1 MVVIED
7 IYKVIGELR
16 QVFMGIAGQYV
27 KSEYKMED
35 AVQELNVKF
44 LKMNPDTLKKI
55 YKNDGRKGLI
65 RYGAVVLRRDFTS
78 PRSSYYYT
86 YRRYYTIFNEAGI
99 YDTKIKNYIDLDPEH
114 IETNHTWELYEQMDI
129 ELDKLY
135 WYDREIYKLYYN
147 PEGET
152 LDTLAKKTGI
162 SRNSLFNTIDNVRK
176 HLKKVLK
183 DE

>member
-1 MVVIED
+1 
-7 IYKVIGELR
+7 
-16 QVFMGIAGQYV
+16 MGIAGQYV

-44 LKMNPDTLKKI
+44 LTMNPDTLKKI

-78 PRSSYYYT
+78 VRSSYYYT
-86 YRRYYTIFNEAGI
+86 YRRYYTMFGEKGI
-99 YDTKIKNYIDLDPEH
+99 YDNKIKNYIDND
-114 IETNHTWELYEQMDI
+114 ITETNHTWELYEQMDI

-135 WYDREIYKLYYN
+135 WYDRELYKLYYN
-147 PEGET
+147 PDKKET

-162 SRNSLFNTIDNVRK
+162 SRNSLFTTIDKVRK

>member
-7 IYKVIGELR
+7 IYKIIGGLK

-35 AVQELNVKF
+35 AVQELFLKF
-44 LKMNPDTLKKI
+44 LKMNPDTLKNI
-55 YKNDGRKGLI
+55 YKKDGKKGLI
-65 RYGAVVLRRDFTS
+65 LYGAVVLRRDFTS
-78 PRSSYYYT
+78 VRSSYYYT
-86 YRRYYTIFNEAGI
+86 YRRYYSLFPSNQD
-99 YDTKIKNYIDLDPEH
+99 YDIGCKNIKETE
-114 IETNHTWELYEQMDI
+114 ETNHTWEFYEQMDI

-135 WYDREIYKLYYN
+135 WYDREIYKLYYS

-162 SRNSLFNTIDNVRK
+162 SRNSLFTTIDNVRK
-176 HLKKVLK
+176 YLKKVLK
-183 DE
+183 HE